1 MSELFDENFLKKLQN
16 LVITT
21 KIAVTSGTAG
31 NRKSRSKG
39 SSVEFSDYRE
49 YAVGDDF
56 RRIDWNAFGRFEKLF
71 VKLFMEER
79 EAPVNIFL
87 DTSKSMDWGEPNK
100 TIASRRLAAALSYM
114 SLVNYDRVYL
124 ACISDGLNCA
134 LQSLRSRS
142 SFGRVLDFLEKVEYG
157 STTNLGAALIESG
170 MGNQRGI
177 SILISDLFSKGKLKE
192 TIDYLQYRNQDIYIC
207 HILAPQEINPSL
219 ESAIRLVD
227 SETGEFMDVS
237 ITSQLIKT
245 YRKSFSGYISEIE
258 GMCFKR
264 GVNYIRM
271 DISIPIEQMI
281 KMVVSRP

>member
-100 TIASRRLAAALSYM
+100 TVASRRLAAALSYM

-271 DISIPIEQMI
+271 DTSIPIEQMI